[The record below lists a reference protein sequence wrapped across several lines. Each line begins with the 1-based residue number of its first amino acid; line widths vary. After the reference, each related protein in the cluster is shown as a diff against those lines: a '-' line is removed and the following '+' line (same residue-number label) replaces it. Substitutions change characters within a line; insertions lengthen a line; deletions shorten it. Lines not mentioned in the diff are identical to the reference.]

1 MVTLQNPRSEPRGIT
16 RHASA
21 PVVGSPRAMPVD
33 TEFGRFE
40 TQLDRNLLIL
50 VHPRRTFKG
59 SLQRAA
65 SGAAQC
71 ISQARARPGV
81 G

>member
-1 MVTLQNPRSEPRGIT
+1 MVTLQSPRSEPRGIT

-33 TEFGRFE
+33 TQFGRFE
-40 TQLDRNLLIL
+40 TQLHRNLLVL
-50 VHPRRTFKG
+50 VHPSCMFQG
-59 SLQRAA
+59 SIQRAA
-65 SGAAQC
+65 SGAAQR